1 MPRPRKHRCCHRYAA
16 DRVYKPQG
24 IPLREIDTTSI
35 SLDQFEAMRLC
46 DAEQMDQEA
55 AGEKMGVSRG
65 TVQRLLYGA
74 RKQIVEAILHNHA
87 IVINLKEREV
97 VDVGMHTNQRKC
109 RTRRRGV

>member
-1 MPRPRKHRCCHRYAA
+1 MRCCRRYDA

-24 IPLREIDTTSI
+24 LPLREIGTSLI

-46 DAEQMDQEA
+46 DGEQLEQEE
-55 AGEKMGVSRG
+55 AGQRMRVSRG

-97 VDVGMHTNQRKC
+97 VDVGMHTNQRK
-109 RTRRRGV
+109 RWTRRHGV